1 MGWTLFSPHDI
12 MYTSNKGSVQMFNL
26 PLKIFFP
33 LTLAIG
39 ILAGSITGL
48 GIMGYF
54 LIGKE
59 ILVYVC

>member
-1 MGWTLFSPHDI
+1 

>member
-1 MGWTLFSPHDI
+1 
-12 MYTSNKGSVQMFNL
+12 MFNL

-39 ILAGSITGL
+39 ILAGGIIGL
-48 GIMGYF
+48 GIIGYYV
-54 LIGKE
+54 IGKE